1 MQVLIPGFT
10 DDKEDL
16 LKLKN
21 FISTLNSVQKI
32 EILPY
37 HNMGAYKW
45 KKLGFKYE
53 LENVREATNE
63 DVAKAKEILGIT

>member
-1 MQVLIPGFT
+1 
-10 DDKEDL
+10 
-16 LKLKN
+16 
-21 FISTLNSVQKI
+21 
-32 EILPY
+32 
-37 HNMGAYKW
+37 MGAYKW